1 MRVYNGDM
9 TVELKAHSTRRESAP
24 RTPES
29 MSLPRVVGA
38 LQVMLATRR
47 AARNAEHAFWYSVTR
62 DL

>member
-1 MRVYNGDM
+1 M
-9 TVELKAHSTRRESAP
+9 TVELKTRGTQRESAP

-47 AARNAEHAFWYSVTR
+47 AARIEEHAFWYSVTR